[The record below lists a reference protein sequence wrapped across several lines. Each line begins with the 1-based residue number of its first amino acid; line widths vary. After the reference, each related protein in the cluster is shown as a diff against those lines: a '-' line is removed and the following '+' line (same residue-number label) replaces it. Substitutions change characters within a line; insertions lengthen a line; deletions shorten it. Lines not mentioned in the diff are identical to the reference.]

1 MGQLDVDYH
10 ISQQIS
16 QKPRLRLDYS
26 LAFLVEILAG
36 RIAHRLAE
44 ILTEEAT
51 PQDFSRFIIFGL
63 LPYRARGR

>member
-1 MGQLDVDYH
+1 MEQLDVGYH
-10 ISQQIS
+10 TSKQIS

-44 ILTEEAT
+44 ILAEEGG
-51 PQDFSRFIIFGL
+51 IGEV
-63 LPYRARGR
+63 

>member
-1 MGQLDVDYH
+1 MTVRRRTTSCFPVNNMGQLDVDYH
-10 ISQQIS
+10 TSKQIS

-44 ILTEEAT
+44 ILAEEGG
-51 PQDFSRFIIFGL
+51 IGEV
-63 LPYRARGR
+63 